1 MECDVEFP
9 LIREKGYNSSRKT
22 ATFFKEVDG
31 LRSTHESSQVTP
43 VKEFLQLTQ
52 RLRRLVCIIP
62 IILKN
67 ISLEYKFKKKN
78 CDVSQ
83 TPGIKIVLMLS

>member
-1 MECDVEFP
+1 M
-9 LIREKGYNSSRKT
+9 
-22 ATFFKEVDG
+22 
-31 LRSTHESSQVTP
+31 
-43 VKEFLQLTQ
+43 KEFLQLTQ

-67 ISLEYKFKKKN
+67 ISLEYKLKKKN